1 MSIFTIKKG
10 NFKDKIFTAALGI
23 LSPWRI
29 MGIEFNAE
37 SKRFDIDLSFRKG
50 SRFEVDGDLCPVRD
64 RVEKEWKLL
73 NFF

>member
-1 MSIFTIKKG
+1 
-10 NFKDKIFTAALGI
+10 
-23 LSPWRI
+23 